1 MNDTPLLLAI
11 HELNVWLSD
20 LNEFKTQLID
30 KDVDDTLNR
39 EIETLEGAITIC
51 RKHTNYDKPINKGGE
66 SE

>member
-11 HELNVWLSD
+11 HELNKWLSE

-39 EIETLEGAITIC
+39 EIETLEGAITVC
-51 RKHTNYDKPINKGGE
+51 RKHTNHDKPINKGGE